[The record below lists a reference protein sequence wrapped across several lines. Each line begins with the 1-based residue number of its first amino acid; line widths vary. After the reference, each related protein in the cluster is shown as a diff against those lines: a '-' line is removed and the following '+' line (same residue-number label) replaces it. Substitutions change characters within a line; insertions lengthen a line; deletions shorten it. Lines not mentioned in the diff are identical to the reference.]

1 MHPVSLKIRAFL
13 VAFTSAFL
21 CFILLWM
28 ATLMLVHPK
37 SALPSSKV
45 STNTPTDS
53 NSSVY
58 LPDPSDCMNL
68 LICEDSL
75 SPSLFFLLRF
85 DPVIGNIIIF
95 SFPNSFNL
103 NLSQVSEPAEKIYQK
118 EGISG
123 IQSALSETYGI
134 DVEKYLLISRESL
147 PALLNCFGSTQLNF
161 SEDIDL
167 IVDGL
172 RITLTKGLQ
181 LLDGERLFCW
191 LRSQTPDSTT
201 EQCRFF
207 SSFLALG
214 INQHRSLLLSENS
227 NKLFN
232 DIVNLSNTNLIFSD
246 YDSRKKA
253 ADFLGTISTEPAVS
267 FVPEFVRNQD
277 ATLTLS
283 TQDRE
288 KLCSL
293 FSADS

>member
-1 MHPVSLKIRAFL
+1 
-13 VAFTSAFL
+13 
-21 CFILLWM
+21 M
-28 ATLMLVHPK
+28 A
-37 SALPSSKV
+37 
-45 STNTPTDS
+45 
-53 NSSVY
+53 
-58 LPDPSDCMNL
+58 
-68 LICEDSL
+68 I
-75 SPSLFFLLRF
+75 
-85 DPVIGNIIIF
+85 
-95 SFPNSFNL
+95 
-103 NLSQVSEPAEKIYQK
+103 
-118 EGISG
+118 
-123 IQSALSETYGI
+123 
-134 DVEKYLLISRESL
+134 
-147 PALLNCFGSTQLNF
+147 
-161 SEDIDL
+161 
-167 IVDGL
+167 

-246 YDSRKKA
+246 YDSHKKA

-267 FVPEFVRNQD
+267 FVPEFTRNQD

-293 FSADS
+293 FDADS

>member
-1 MHPVSLKIRAFL
+1 
-13 VAFTSAFL
+13 
-21 CFILLWM
+21 
-28 ATLMLVHPK
+28 
-37 SALPSSKV
+37 
-45 STNTPTDS
+45 
-53 NSSVY
+53 
-58 LPDPSDCMNL
+58 MNL

-85 DPVIGNIIIF
+85 DPVMGNIIIF
-95 SFPNSFNL
+95 SFPDSFNL
-103 NLSQVSEPAEKIYQK
+103 SLYQVSEPAEKIYQK

-147 PALLNCFGSTQLNF
+147 PALLNCFGSTQLNL

-207 SSFLALG
+207 SSFLALV

-267 FVPEFVRNQD
+267 FVPEFTKNQD

-293 FSADS
+293 FGADS